1 MAKRVSYKSKIMK
14 MTGMTSAQYD
24 RAYSKFASQVRNYN
38 KVAGTSY
45 KAAREFYY
53 SFKYAG
59 MESPAL
65 QAIKSTKASHGHFS
79 GEVIP
84 LGKKSLS
91 ETEKAVYDVVKARWE
106 PFALSSKAQLEKGGS
121 GDAARIFDMME
132 NGQIT
137 SQEAEKLFAQIKKD
151 LRTRHKDDPSYK
163 Y

>member
-1 MAKRVSYKSKIMK
+1 MAKRVSYKSKIMG
-14 MTGMTSAQYD
+14 MTGMTSAQYE
-24 RAYSKFASQVRNYN
+24 RAYGKFASQVRNYN
-38 KVAGTSY
+38 KVAGTNY

-91 ETEKAVYDVVKARWE
+91 ETEKAVYSVVKARWE
-106 PFALSSKAQLEKGGS
+106 PFALQSQAELENGGS
-121 GDAARIFDMME
+121 GDAWRVFEMMK

-137 SQEAEKLFAQIKKD
+137 PKEADMLLAKIKKD
-151 LRTRHKDDPSYK
+151 IPNRSSKDASYK